1 MLQVSSSED
10 TCSKEDLGSCESDES
25 SLIQGFPSVTHDAL
39 AATRHNRP
47 ATPATETLR
56 PALKPSMHLNHVA
69 SHPLKSDA
77 RMHDMDSALLHSSSM
92 HGRKNSFRRDLT
104 SVEDSLYR
112 NVWMHEVSSVNLGQE
127 ARTWDLRGLHST
139 WSLRHLHITP
149 LSDSDRWALISMA
162 VITCLALCFNW
173 VDSQMLIIF
182 NLMVLWTVSSV
193 GMNIVNKMALKV
205 LPLPMTVLIIQMSI
219 AIFLLLVIC
228 GPLSLLKEIRAHAAV
243 SIRWSLLASFFAG
256 GLITSMKALEYG
268 SVTFLLIIRNIMPL
282 FSLLVERHLL
292 PHGSTREITVETVLA
307 LVSLAFGT
315 VLYASYDLH
324 ISHDWNA
331 LGWVFLNM
339 VVMISYRLVERR
351 LLWDMPRTISFGAL
365 TLMQN
370 LAGLLPIV
378 VLFFA
383 WGEHAVLWK
392 NPELLRLDHRQD
404 PMDAACILY
413 SGCAGLALGF
423 YSTKLQKE
431 ITATT
436 MLALQ
441 SSMKIMI
448 IFLAMVVLG
457 EHLGSWSA
465 VGCSISLLGGIW
477 YARVVSRPEASE
489 SGGKNSEEKC

>member
-1 MLQVSSSED
+1 MYHFLWRLLVIGGFVLQVSSSED

-307 LVSLAFGT
+307 L
-315 VLYASYDLH
+315 
-324 ISHDWNA
+324 
-331 LGWVFLNM
+331 
-339 VVMISYRLVERR
+339 
-351 LLWDMPRTISFGAL
+351 
-365 TLMQN
+365 
-370 LAGLLPIV
+370 
-378 VLFFA
+378 
-383 WGEHAVLWK
+383 
-392 NPELLRLDHRQD
+392 
-404 PMDAACILY
+404 
-413 SGCAGLALGF
+413 
-423 YSTKLQKE
+423 
-431 ITATT
+431 
-436 MLALQ
+436 
-441 SSMKIMI
+441 
-448 IFLAMVVLG
+448 
-457 EHLGSWSA
+457 
-465 VGCSISLLGGIW
+465 
-477 YARVVSRPEASE
+477 
-489 SGGKNSEEKC
+489 